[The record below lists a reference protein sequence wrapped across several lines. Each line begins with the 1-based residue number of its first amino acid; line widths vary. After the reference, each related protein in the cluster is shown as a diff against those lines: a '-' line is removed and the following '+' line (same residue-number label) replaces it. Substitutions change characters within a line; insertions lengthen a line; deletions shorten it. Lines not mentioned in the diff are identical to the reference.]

1 MIRGITS
8 LEDRMALLDQ
18 VDLSLSLSKA
28 AEARRVPAAQ
38 ERLLGLR
45 LVCGG
50 QLAVGDGPSTLGPPV
65 LIVFEGW
72 DAAGKGGAI
81 SRLVAPLDPRHVRV
95 VSYGAPTPDEKRHHF
110 MQRFWGQLPGWGG
123 WAVYDRSW
131 YGRVLVERV
140 EGFATPKQW
149 NRAYSE
155 IVDFETTL
163 AAEGMEIIKF
173 WLHISPAEQ
182 LRRFE
187 NRAGDPLRAW
197 KLTEEDWR
205 NRSRHDEYTI
215 AVEEMLARTDHP
227 GGRWHVVA
235 ADDKRYAR
243 VDVLETVARRVEA
256 ALLNRGISVP
266 AQLMSDVEN
275 K

>member
-1 MIRGITS
+1 
-8 LEDRMALLDQ
+8 LEDEMPRLDD
-18 VDLSLSLSKA
+18 VDLTLSLHKS
-28 AEARRVPAAQ
+28 AEQKRVAAAQ
-38 ERLLGLR
+38 HRLLALR

-50 QLAVGDGPSTLGPPV
+50 HTTAHVTSPPLGPPV

-81 SRLVAPLDPRHVRV
+81 RRLVAPLDPRHVRV
-95 VSYGAPTPDEKRHHF
+95 VSYGAPTPNEKRHHF

-123 WAVYDRSW
+123 WAVFDRSW

-140 EGFATPKQW
+140 EGFATPEQW
-149 NRAYSE
+149 RRAYSE

-182 LRRFE
+182 L
-187 NRAGDPLRAW
+187 A
-197 KLTEEDWR
+197 
-205 NRSRHDEYTI
+205 
-215 AVEEMLARTDHP
+215 AVDEMLARTEHVDA
-227 GGRWHVVA
+227 RWHVVA
-235 ADDKRYAR
+235 GDDKRWAR

-256 ALLNRGISVP
+256 ALLERGIPIP
-266 AQLMSDVEN
+266 AALDSDTH
-275 K
+275 

>member
-1 MIRGITS
+1 MPR
-8 LEDRMALLDQ
+8 LDD
-18 VDLSLSLSKA
+18 VDLTLSLHKS
-28 AEARRVPAAQ
+28 AEQKRVAAAQ
-38 ERLLGLR
+38 HRLLALR

-50 QLAVGDGPSTLGPPV
+50 HTTAHVTSPPLGPPV

-81 SRLVAPLDPRHVRV
+81 RRLVAPLDPRHVRV
-95 VSYGAPTPDEKRHHF
+95 VSYGAPTPNEKRHHF

-123 WAVYDRSW
+123 WAVFDRSW

-140 EGFATPKQW
+140 EGFATPEQW
-149 NRAYSE
+149 RRAYSE

-187 NRAGDPLRAW
+187 SRAADPLRAW

-205 NRSRHDEYTI
+205 NRSRHDEYTA
-215 AVEEMLARTDHP
+215 AVDEMLARTEHDDA
-227 GGRWHVVA
+227 RWHVVA
-235 ADDKRYAR
+235 GDDKRWAR

-256 ALLNRGISVP
+256 ALLERGIPIP
-266 AQLMSDVEN
+266 AALDSDTH
-275 K
+275 

>member
-1 MIRGITS
+1 VS
-8 LEDRMALLDQ
+8 LLDQ
-18 VDLSLSLSKA
+18 VDLSLSLSKS

-38 ERLLGLR
+38 QRLLGLR

-50 QLAVGDGPSTLGPPV
+50 QLSAGEAASQLGPPV

-95 VSYGAPTPDEKRHHF
+95 VSYAAPTPNEKRHHF

-140 EGFATPKQW
+140 EGYATTKQW
-149 NRAYSE
+149 KRAYSE

-187 NRAGDPLRAW
+187 NRAADPLRAW

-205 NRSRHDEYTI
+205 NRSKHDDYTA
-215 AVEEMLARTDHP
+215 AVEEMLTRTEHP

-235 ADDKRYAR
+235 GDDKRYAR

-256 ALLNRGISVP
+256 ALRGRGIPIP
-266 AQLMSDVEN
+266 AGLAGDDQSE
-275 K
+275 

>member
-1 MIRGITS
+1 MS
-8 LEDRMALLDQ
+8 LLDQ
-18 VDLSLSLSKA
+18 VDLSRSLSKA
-28 AEARRVPAAQ
+28 AEGRRLSAAQ
-38 ERLLGLR
+38 QRLLGLR
-45 LVCGG
+45 LICGG
-50 QLAVGDGPSTLGPPV
+50 QLAAGGVASQLGPPV

-95 VSYGAPTPDEKRHHF
+95 VSYAAPTPDEKRHHF
-110 MQRFWGQLPGWGG
+110 MQRFWEQLPGWGG

-140 EGFATPKQW
+140 EGYASTKQW
-149 NRAYSE
+149 KRAYSE
-155 IVDFETTL
+155 IVDFENTL

-205 NRSRHDEYTI
+205 NRSKHDQYTE
-215 AVEEMLARTDHP
+215 AVEEMLARTDH
-227 GGRWHVVA
+227 GDGRWHVVA
-235 ADDKRYAR
+235 GDDKRYAR
-243 VDVLETVARRVEA
+243 VDVLETVCRRVED
-256 ALLNRGISVP
+256 ALRRRGIAVP
-266 AQLMSDVEN
+266 ALAAADERAG
-275 K
+275 